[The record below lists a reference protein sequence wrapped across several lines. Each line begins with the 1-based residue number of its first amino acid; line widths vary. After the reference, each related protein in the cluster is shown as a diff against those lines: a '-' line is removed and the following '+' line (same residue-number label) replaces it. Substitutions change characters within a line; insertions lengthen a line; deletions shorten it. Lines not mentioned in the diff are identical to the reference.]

1 MFFLDKMSNLIGE
14 MLEFLKDRNL
24 ESDIMSIIYDK
35 LNEKLTPIYG
45 EIFNEAKQINTH
57 INIHGADEFLCRNV
71 SKFFK
76 DLQTDEGKQKIISIL
91 VNEPSITEEAY
102 EERSKKLR
110 EIFEKNFGNK
120 GISDFIKL

>member
-1 MFFLDKMSNLIGE
+1 MSNHIGE

-45 EIFNEAKQINTH
+45 EIFNEAKQINSN

-71 SKFFK
+71 SKYFK
-76 DLQTDEGKQKIISIL
+76 DLQTDEGKRRIVSIL
-91 VNEPSITEEAY
+91 VNEPSVTEEAY

-120 GISDFIKL
+120 SISDFIKL